1 MYDIIIKNGAILDGT
16 GAREFAG
23 DVGVKEGMIATLGNL
38 NGERAEKTID
48 AKGCYVAPGF
58 VDINNHSD
66 THWQVFLNPNLESL
80 VRQGITTIVGG
91 NCGSSLSP
99 LTDQSMLQSIQ
110 KWTDIRNLNLNWLS
124 TQEFLAEIERRALSV
139 NFSTLLGHGTL
150 RRGFVH
156 DESRP
161 LRANELSGMAKMVKQ
176 SLREGAIGMS
186 LGLAY
191 VHGRHA
197 TEHELSTL
205 ASVVG
210 KYGGFCTAHL
220 RNEGKE
226 LPEAVAEAITM
237 ARSSGVRL
245 HISHLKAVGRR
256 HWEQMERALYLL
268 EASDSE
274 GVDVSFDVYP
284 YRSTAT
290 VLYTILP
297 TWVTD
302 GGKKMMI
309 ERLRDQSIRL
319 EAIHDLKEERIDY
332 SSAYLSISSLNKM
345 IMRTNV
351 LDMAHAQGKLP
362 EEVIFDVLL
371 ASDDRAIVSLDAL
384 SEDNVERAIRHPFS
398 IVSTNGAGYPLAHA
412 KTGEMVHPRCFG
424 AFPRV
429 LFRYV
434 REKKMLSWEEAIH
447 KMSGKPAA
455 KAGIKKRGTIAVGN
469 HADIV
474 VIDPNQVEDHAT
486 SENPFLYPSGIPF
499 VLVNGK
505 VAVDDGEY
513 TGIRAGAV
521 LRREGGLLEKFW

>member
-1 MYDIIIKNGAILDGT
+1 
-16 GAREFAG
+16 
-23 DVGVKEGMIATLGNL
+23 MI
-38 NGERAEKTID
+38 
-48 AKGCYVAPGF
+48 
-58 VDINNHSD
+58 
-66 THWQVFLNPNLESL
+66 
-80 VRQGITTIVGG
+80 
-91 NCGSSLSP
+91 
-99 LTDQSMLQSIQ
+99 QSIQ
-110 KWTDIRNLNLNWLS
+110 KWTDVRNLNLNWLS
-124 TQEFLAEIERRALSV
+124 TKEFLEEIGRRALSV
-139 NFSTLLGHGTL
+139 NFATLLGHGTL

-161 LRANELSGMAKMVKQ
+161 LRAVELTGMEKMVRQ
-176 SLREGAIGMS
+176 SMREGSLGMS

-210 KYGGFCTAHL
+210 KHDGFCTAHL

-226 LPEAVAEAITM
+226 LPEAVSEALTM

-256 HWEQMERALYLL
+256 YWEHMDRALYLL

-290 VLYTILP
+290 VLYTLLP

-302 GGKKMMI
+302 GGKKMML
-309 ERLRDQSIRL
+309 ERLRDKSIRI
-319 EAIHDLKEERIDY
+319 EVISDLKEERMDY
-332 SSAYLSISSLNKM
+332 SSAILSLTSLNNM
-345 IMRTNV
+345 IKRTNV
-351 LDMAHAQGKLP
+351 LDMSHSEGKSP
-362 EEVIFDVLL
+362 EEVILDVLV

-384 SEDNVERAIRHPFS
+384 SEQNIEKELRHPFS
-398 IVSTNGAGYPLAHA
+398 IVSTNGAGYPLEYAG
-412 KTGEMVHPRCFG
+412 TGENIHPRCFG
-424 AFPRV
+424 TFPRV

-434 REKKMLSWEEAIH
+434 REKKLLGWEEAIH
-447 KMSGKPAA
+447 KMTGKPAA

-469 HADIV
+469 HADII
-474 VIDPNQVEDHAT
+474 VIDPNEIEDHAT
-486 SENPFLYPSGIPF
+486 SENPYQYSSGIPF

-505 VAVDDGEY
+505 VTIENGEY
-513 TGIRAGAV
+513 MSVRAGTV
-521 LRREGGLLEKFW
+521 IRREGGWLEQWI

>member
-1 MYDIIIKNGAILDGT
+1 MFDIIIKNGMILDGT
-16 GAREFAG
+16 GSREFSG
-23 DVGVKEGMIATLGNL
+23 DIGVREGIIADVGNL
-38 NGERAEKTID
+38 NGEQAERTID
-48 AKGCYVAPGF
+48 ARGYYVAPGF

-66 THWQVFLNPNLESL
+66 TYWQIFLNPDLESL

-91 NCGSSLSP
+91 NCGSSLAP
-99 LTDQSMLQSIQ
+99 LTDQSMLSSIQ

-124 TQEFLAEIERRALSV
+124 IKEFLEEVEHRQLSV
-139 NFSTLLGHGTL
+139 NFATLLGHGTL

-161 LRANELSGMAKMVKQ
+161 LRADELSGMSKILKQ
-176 SLREGAIGMS
+176 SLRDGAIGMS

-191 VHGRHA
+191 VHGRYA

-205 ASVVG
+205 ASLVG

-220 RNEGKE
+220 RNEGRE
-226 LPEAVAEAITM
+226 LSEAVAETIAM

-256 HWEQMERALYLL
+256 YWECMDRALYLL

-274 GVDVSFDVYP
+274 GVDVSFDIYP

-302 GGKKMMI
+302 GGKKMMMK
-309 ERLRDQSIRL
+309 RLRDSSIRI

-332 SSAYLSISSLNKM
+332 SSAYLSVSSLNKM
-345 IMRTNV
+345 IVRTNV
-351 LDMAHAQGKLP
+351 LDMAHSQGKSP
-362 EEVIFDVLL
+362 EEIILDVLL

-384 SEDNVERAIRHPFS
+384 SEENIEKGLRHPFS
-398 IVSTNGAGYPLAHA
+398 IVSSNGTGYPLDHS
-412 KTGEMVHPRCFG
+412 KTGEGIHPRCFG

-434 REKKMLSWEEAIH
+434 REKRILGWEEAVY
-447 KMSGKPAA
+447 KMTGKPAA
-455 KAGIKKRGTIAVGN
+455 KAGIKKRGTIATGN
-469 HADIV
+469 FADLV
-474 VIDPNQVEDHAT
+474 VIDPNKVEDLAT
-486 SENPFLYPSGIPF
+486 PENPYRYPSGIPF
-499 VLVNGK
+499 VIVNGK
-505 VAVDDGEY
+505 FAVDNGEY
-513 TGIRAGAV
+513 TGTRAGTV
-521 LRREGGLLEKFW
+521 IHRGGSFLENFW

>member
-16 GAREFAG
+16 GAREFVG
-23 DVGVKEGMIATLGNL
+23 DVGIREGMIATVGNL

-48 AKGCYVAPGF
+48 AKGHYVAPGF

-66 THWQVFLNPNLESL
+66 TYWQIFLNPDLESL

-91 NCGSSLSP
+91 NCGSSLAP
-99 LTDQSMLQSIQ
+99 LTDKSMLQSIQ

-124 TQEFLAEIERRALSV
+124 TREFLEEVERRELSV
-139 NFSTLLGHGTL
+139 NFATLLGHGTL

-161 LRANELSGMAKMVKQ
+161 LQAAELSGMAKMVKQ
-176 SLREGAIGMS
+176 SLHEGSLGMS

-210 KYGGFCTAHL
+210 KANGFCTAHL

-226 LPEAVAEAITM
+226 LPEAIAEAITM

-256 HWEQMERALYLL
+256 YWEQMERALYLL

-274 GVDVSFDVYP
+274 GVDVSFDIYP
-284 YRSTAT
+284 YRQTAT

-297 TWVTD
+297 TWITD
-302 GGKKMMI
+302 GGKKMMM
-309 ERLRDQSIRL
+309 ERLRDKSIRL

-332 SSAYLSISSLNKM
+332 SSAILSISSLNKM
-345 IMRTNV
+345 ILRTNV
-351 LDMAHAQGKLP
+351 LDMARSQGKLP

-384 SEDNVERAIRHPFS
+384 SEDNIEKGLRHPFS
-398 IVSTNGAGYPLAHA
+398 IVSTNGTGYPLAHA
-412 KTGEMVHPRCFG
+412 RTGEGIHPRCFG

-434 REKKMLSWEEAIH
+434 RERRILGWEEAIH
-447 KMSGKPAA
+447 KMTGKPAL

-469 HADIV
+469 HADLV
-474 VIDPNQVEDHAT
+474 VINPNEVEDHAT
-486 SENPFLYPSGIPF
+486 AENPYQYPSGIPF
-499 VLVNGK
+499 VVVNGK
-505 VAVDDGEY
+505 LVIDKGEY
-513 TGIRAGAV
+513 TGARAGTV
-521 LRREGGLLEKFW
+521 IRREGSFLEKLW

>member
-1 MYDIIIKNGAILDGT
+1 MYDIIIKNGSILDGT
-16 GAREFAG
+16 GGREFLG
-23 DVGVKEGMIATLGNL
+23 DIGIREGLVATIGNL

-48 AKGCYVAPGF
+48 AKGCYVTPGF

-66 THWQVFLNPNLESL
+66 TYWQIFLNPDLESL

-91 NCGSSLSP
+91 NCGSSLAP
-99 LTDQSMLQSIQ
+99 LTDQSMLSSIQ

-124 TQEFLAEIERRALSV
+124 TREFLEEVERRALSV
-139 NFSTLLGHGTL
+139 NFATLLGHGTL

-161 LRANELSGMAKMVKQ
+161 LRTAELASMEKMLKQ
-176 SLREGAIGMS
+176 SLHEGSFGMS

-197 TEHELSTL
+197 TEHELSAL
-205 ASVVG
+205 ARVVG
-210 KYGGFCTAHL
+210 KYGGFCTAHV
-220 RNEGKE
+220 RSEGKE

-256 HWEQMERALYLL
+256 YWELMERALYLL
-268 EASDSE
+268 DASDSE
-274 GVDVSFDVYP
+274 GVDVSFDIYP

-297 TWVTD
+297 TWITD
-302 GGKKMMI
+302 GGKKMMF
-309 ERLRDQSIRL
+309 ERLRNPAIRL
-319 EAIHDLKEERIDY
+319 EALHDLKEEHIDY
-332 SSAYLSISSLNKM
+332 SSAVLSVSSLNKM
-345 IMRTNV
+345 IVRTNV
-351 LDMAHAQGKLP
+351 LDMAHAEGKSP
-362 EEVIFDVLL
+362 EDVIFDVLL

-384 SEDNVERAIRHPFS
+384 SEENIEKGLRHPFS
-398 IVSTNGAGYPLAHA
+398 IISTNGTGYPLQHA
-412 KTGEMVHPRCFG
+412 ETREAIHPRCFG

-434 REKKMLSWEEAIH
+434 RERKLLGWEEAIH
-447 KMSGKPAA
+447 KMTGKPAA
-455 KAGIKKRGTIAVGN
+455 KAGIEKRGTIAVGN

-474 VIDPNQVEDHAT
+474 VINPNEVEDHAT
-486 SENPFLYPSGIPF
+486 SENPYQYPSGIPF
-499 VLVNGK
+499 VIVNGK
-505 VAVDDGEY
+505 MAVESGEY
-513 TGIRAGAV
+513 TGNRSGTV
-521 LRREGGLLEKFW
+521 LRREGGFMERFW

>member
-1 MYDIIIKNGAILDGT
+1 MYDIIIKNGMILDGT

-23 DVGVKEGMIATLGNL
+23 DVGVKEGMITDIGNL
-38 NGERAEKTID
+38 NGERAEKVID
-48 AKGCYVAPGF
+48 AKGHYVAPGF
-58 VDINNHSD
+58 VDIDNHSD
-66 THWQVFLNPNLESL
+66 THWQIFLNPDLESL
-80 VRQGITTIVGG
+80 IRQGVTTIVGG
-91 NCGSSLSP
+91 NCGSSLAP
-99 LTDQSMLQSIQ
+99 LVDKSMLSSIQ

-124 TQEFLAEIERRALSV
+124 TREFLEEIEQRPLSV
-139 NFSTLLGHGTL
+139 NFATLLGHGTL

-161 LRANELSGMAKMVKQ
+161 LRAAELSGMAKMLRH
-176 SLREGAIGMS
+176 SLREGSLGMS

-226 LPEAVAEAITM
+226 LPEAVSEAITM

-256 HWEQMERALYLL
+256 HWEQMDRALYLL

-274 GVDVSFDVYP
+274 GVDVSFDIYP

-302 GGKKMMI
+302 GGKKMMM
-309 ERLRDQSIRL
+309 ERLRDKSIRL

-332 SSAYLSISSLNKM
+332 SSAYISVSSLNKM

-351 LDMAHAQGKLP
+351 LDMARSQGKLP

-384 SEDNVERAIRHPFS
+384 SEDNIEKGLRHPFS
-398 IVSTNGAGYPLAHA
+398 IVSTNGTGYPLAHA
-412 KTGEMVHPRCFG
+412 KTGEGVHPRCFG

-434 REKKMLSWEEAIH
+434 REKRLLGWEEAIH
-447 KMSGKPAA
+447 KMTGKPAQ
-455 KAGIKKRGTIAVGN
+455 KAGLVKRGAIAVGN

-474 VIDPNQVEDHAT
+474 VINPNEVEDHAT
-486 SENPFLYPSGIPF
+486 SENPYRYPSGIPF
-499 VLVNGK
+499 VVVNGK
-505 VAVDDGEY
+505 LAVDEGEY
-513 TGIRAGAV
+513 TGRRSGVV
-521 LRREGGLLEKFW
+521 LRREGGFMEKFW

>member
-1 MYDIIIKNGAILDGT
+1 MYDVIIKNGAILDGT
-16 GAREFAG
+16 GVREFSG
-23 DVGVKEGMIATLGNL
+23 DVGIREGEIASIGNL
-38 NGERAEKTID
+38 NGERSEKTID
-48 AKGCYVAPGF
+48 AKGCYVTPGF

-66 THWQVFLNPNLESL
+66 TYWQIFLNPDLESL

-91 NCGSSLSP
+91 NCGSSLAP
-99 LTDQSMLQSIQ
+99 LTDKSMLQSIQ

-124 TQEFLAEIERRALSV
+124 TKEFLEEVERRPLSV
-139 NFSTLLGHGTL
+139 NFATLLGHGTL
-150 RRGFVH
+150 RRGFVR

-161 LRANELSGMAKMVKQ
+161 LRVAELSGMVKMLKQ
-176 SLREGAIGMS
+176 SLHEGSFGMS

-197 TEHELSTL
+197 TEHELSAL
-205 ASVVG
+205 ARVVG
-210 KYGGFCTAHL
+210 KYDGFCTAHL

-226 LPEAVAEAITM
+226 LSEAVAEAVTM

-245 HISHLKAVGRR
+245 HISHLKAVGRS
-256 HWEQMERALYLL
+256 HWENADRALYLL

-302 GGKKMMI
+302 GGKKMMM
-309 ERLRDQSIRL
+309 ERLRDKTIRL
-319 EAIHDLKEERIDY
+319 EAMHDLKEERIDY
-332 SSAYLSISSLNKM
+332 SSAYITISSLNKM
-345 IMRTNV
+345 MMRTNV
-351 LDMAHAQGKLP
+351 LDMAHSQGKSP

-371 ASDDRAIVSLDAL
+371 ASDDRAIVSLDAI
-384 SEDNVERAIRHPFS
+384 SEQNIEKELQHPFS
-398 IVSTNGAGYPLAHA
+398 IVSTNGTGYPLAHM
-412 KTGEMVHPRCFG
+412 KTGEGIHPRCFG

-434 REKKMLSWEEAIH
+434 RERKLLGWEEAIH
-447 KMSGKPAA
+447 KMTGKPAA
-455 KAGIKKRGTIAVGN
+455 KVGLEKRGTIAIGN

-474 VIDPNQVEDHAT
+474 VINPNEVEDKAT
-486 SENPFLYPSGIPF
+486 TENPYQYPTGIPY

-505 VAVDDGEY
+505 LVVDNGEFV
-513 TGIRAGAV
+513 GHRSGMV
-521 LRREGGLLEKFW
+521 LRREGGFLEKFW